1 MHQYNIQS
9 KIVFILKLSKIFN
22 LSTGKNN
29 VLKQMEKEA
38 KELAFGTSATEVDQL
53 LNAQSESV
61 FLLGP
66 GKSRGS
72 HGHAIK

>member
-1 MHQYNIQS
+1 
-9 KIVFILKLSKIFN
+9 
-22 LSTGKNN
+22 
-29 VLKQMEKEA
+29 MEKEA

-61 FLLGP
+61 FLPGP
-66 GKSRGS
+66 GKSRGGHGHG